1 MLALDTHTLLWL
13 MAESPS
19 LGRKARSEIDSGRDD
34 GILAVPAIC
43 FWEVAL
49 LLRKNRVRLDRPV
62 EKWRQDVLSA
72 DIAELPMTGEIG
84 ILSVQLADLH
94 GDPADRLIAATC
106 LVHNATLLTADR
118 RLLDWKGGLQMQDA
132 RQ

>member
-19 LGRKARSEIDSGRDD
+19 LGRKARSEIDTGRDD
-34 GILAVPAIC
+34 GFLAVPAIC

-72 DIAELPMTGEIG
+72 GIAELPMTGEIG

>member
-19 LGRKARSEIDSGRDD
+19 LGRKARREIDTGRDD
-34 GILAVPAIC
+34 GILTVPAIC

-49 LLRKNRVRLDRPV
+49 LLRKNHVRLDRPV
-62 EKWRQDVLSA
+62 ERWRQDILSA
-72 DIAELPMTGEIG
+72 GIAELPMTGEIA

-106 LVHNATLLTADR
+106 LVHNAVLLTADR
-118 RLLDWKGGLQMQDA
+118 RLLGWKGGLQMQDA
-132 RQ
+132 RL

>member
-1 MLALDTHTLLWL
+1 MLLLDTHAAIWL
-13 MAESPS
+13 MDADPK
-19 LGRKARSEIDSGRDD
+19 LGSRAKKAIGDAIAKNE
-34 GILAVPAIC
+34 AVVSAIT
-43 FWEVAL
+43 FWEAAL
-49 LLRKNRVRLDRPV
+49 LVSKQRLTISRPLPL
-62 EKWRQDVLSA
+62 WRERILEMN
-72 DIAELPMTGEIG
+72 IAELPMTGEIG